1 MRNYT
6 GSNSRLALDAIL
18 QRSETVLKKYMQ
30 EEKLIGNCPPSR
42 YDIYTP
48 LLYCVWF
55 ILSVITIVLISY

>member
-1 MRNYT
+1 MRNYI

-42 YDIYTP
+42 YDIYSSTI
-48 LLYCVWF
+48 LCVVYIECHHYC
-55 ILSVITIVLISY
+55 IN